1 MRWPIQRV
9 LNHARETT
17 GWALVHAPIQSPHRM
32 RLLADLRREGTRF
45 VGMSSDT
52 TFPRSKSRGPIDY
65 TQLCEAWCHCSRAP
79 EEFLPAAMP
88 RIRLSLSDFVHA
100 QEIVD
105 LSRMVPSGAPFDFVH
120 VTAAAPWKAEAKG
133 WPLALRCLPMLC
145 EELGL
150 RGLVVGVHG
159 SSVLSIRGV
168 TWRPFL
174 PRAEFL
180 AALARARFLFVPNDA
195 DASPRVLA
203 EALSLDVPL
212 LMNRGILGGWHYLN
226 RRTGVTFDGEKD
238 VAVGA
243 LSCLAERTWRCR
255 PWFEA
260 HHGPRR
266 SGTRLARLL
275 SRLDPRLDRS
285 QPLLLEGADAN
296 PGPR

>member
-9 LNHARETT
+9 LTPTREPT
-17 GWALVHAPIQSPHRM
+17 GWALVHAPVQSPHRM
-32 RLLADLRREGTRF
+32 RLLADLRRDGTRF

-52 TFPRSKSRGPIDY
+52 TFPRSASHGPIDY
-65 TQLCEAWCHCSRAP
+65 THLCEAWCHCSRAP
-79 EEFLPAAMP
+79 EEFLPAVMP
-88 RIRLSLSDFVHA
+88 RMRLSLSDFVHPL
-100 QEIVD
+100 EVID
-105 LSRMVPSGAPFDFVH
+105 LACTVPSGASFDFVH
-120 VTAAAPWKAEAKG
+120 VTAAEPWKAEAKG
-133 WPLALRCLPMLC
+133 WPLALRCLPRLGD
-145 EELGL
+145 ELGL
-150 RGLVVGVHG
+150 RGLVVGADG
-159 SSVLSIRGV
+159 SMVQPIRGL

-174 PRAEFL
+174 PRAQFL
-180 AALARARFLFVPNDA
+180 SLLARARFLFVPNAA

-212 LMNRGILGGWHYLN
+212 LMNRGIVGGWHYLN
-226 RRTGVTFDGEKD
+226 RRTGVPFDSESD

-255 PWFEA
+255 AWFEA

-275 SRLDPRLDRS
+275 SRLDSRIDRS
-285 QPLLLEGADAN
+285 QPLLLEEAGAN